1 MADES
6 KCNIMLTLF
15 DPLKLGD
22 ITLNNR
28 IIMAPM
34 TRSRASEGR
43 VPNDLMRTYYCQRAS
58 AGLILTEATSISPQG
73 VGYAHTPGIWSSAQV
88 EGWRHITEAV
98 HARHGKMFLQL
109 WHVGRV
115 SDPEFLNG
123 QIPVAPSAIACEG
136 MVAHLEPV
144 RAYSVPRALHTEEI
158 AEIVNDFAI
167 AAQNALTAGFDGIE
181 IHAAN
186 GYLIDQFLHD
196 GSNKRCDQ
204 YGGSIANRARFLL
217 EVVDACVSVWGPGR
231 VGVHLS
237 PRGGVHSMHDSDP
250 QALFS
255 YVAKAL
261 NERHLAFV
269 FLRESPA
276 SDSLL
281 PMIRRLYQGVL
292 IANEHFDLPTAETA
306 LQKGMADAVSFGK
319 AFLANPDLPLRF
331 QLKVPLSA
339 WDATTF
345 YTQGPKGYTDYPY
358 WDVDEGSVCQVPQQD

>member
-1 MADES
+1 
-6 KCNIMLTLF
+6 MLTLF
-15 DPLKLGD
+15 DPLQLGD

-58 AGLILTEATSISPQG
+58 AGLILTEATSISPQA

-98 HARHGKMFLQL
+98 HARQGKIFLQL

-123 QIPVAPSAIACEG
+123 QIPVAPSAMACEG
-136 MVAHLEPV
+136 NVSQLSPERPYAL
-144 RAYSVPRALHTEEI
+144 PRALHLEEI

-167 AAQNALTAGFDGIE
+167 AAQNALSAGFDGVE

-196 GSNKRCDQ
+196 GSNRRCDQ
-204 YGGSIANRARFLL
+204 YGGSIENRARFLL
-217 EVVDACVSVWGPGR
+217 EVVDACISIWGPGR

-237 PRGGVHSMHDSDP
+237 PRGGVHSMQDSDP
-250 QALFS
+250 QALFA
-255 YVAKAL
+255 YVAQAL
-261 NERHLAFV
+261 NERQLAFV

-281 PMIRRLYQGVL
+281 PMIRSLYKGVV

-331 QLKVPLSA
+331 QSKAALNP
-339 WDATTF
+339 WDANTF
-345 YTQGPKGYTDYPY
+345 YSLGPKGYTDYPFL
-358 WDVDEGSVCQVPQQD
+358 DAVAVPSCQVDEE